1 MTIPHIILSSI
12 FIHFLN
18 WARTAILLQ
27 CCNLE
32 NAVHERKRSSG
43 GFLLGESKW
52 EREEGDRGDQHLGT
66 EQKRR
71 EKRKRQTE
79 RQTDR
84 HKQRKRERWKAGRV
98 NI

>member
-1 MTIPHIILSSI
+1 M
-12 FIHFLN
+12 
-18 WARTAILLQ
+18 
-27 CCNLE
+27 
-32 NAVHERKRSSG
+32 
-43 GFLLGESKW
+43 GESKW

-71 EKRKRQTE
+71 EKRKRKTD